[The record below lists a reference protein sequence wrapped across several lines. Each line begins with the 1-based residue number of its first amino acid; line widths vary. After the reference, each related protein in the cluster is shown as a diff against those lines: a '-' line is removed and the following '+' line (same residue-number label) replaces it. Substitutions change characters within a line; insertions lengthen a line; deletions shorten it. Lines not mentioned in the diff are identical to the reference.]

1 MTADI
6 RFDYAREVRTGL
18 PEAVFCPGKTAEQLV
33 ALLGE
38 SERRK
43 HRLLLTRLTP
53 ELRAQLPYP
62 LDYDPLS
69 RTASFGAYPA
79 VEEPARVAIV
89 AAGTSDLPVA
99 REAARTLRFFGLAS
113 DEFADV
119 GVAGLWRLLERVETL
134 RLYPVLIAVAG
145 MEGALFSVLAG
156 LVSSLVIAVPTST
169 GYGVAR
175 AGETALFAA
184 LCGCGQ
190 GLLTVNIDN
199 GFGAACAVRRLVLNA
214 SALNGLRTDIQGSHC
229 NSTLAQG
236 EQPGS

>member
-6 RFDYAREVRTGL
+6 RFDYARETRTGL
-18 PEAVFCPGKTAEQLV
+18 PEAIFCPGKTAEQLI

-53 ELRAQLPYP
+53 ELRVQLPYL

-69 RTASFGAYPA
+69 RIAWFGACP
-79 VEEPARVAIV
+79 VIETPARVAII

-119 GVAGLWRLLERVETL
+119 GVAGLWRLMERIEAL

-175 AGETALFAA
+175 DGETALFAA

-214 SALNGLRTDIQGSHC
+214 VALNGLQTDMHGSHC
-229 NSTLAQG
+229 NSALAQG
-236 EQPGS
+236 DQSGL